1 MSTKTLMHG
10 VRWTLLTTILR
21 RLVSFV
27 LFIFIAKW
35 LTQSDLGIYR
45 SYSLILVLLTY
56 FTVWGLD
63 SHYLVSRRQEKLNYL
78 SLLQLGLLFSAL
90 LTVLLAFLG
99 PGIGALYHS
108 QELGRL
114 LSLSGGIVFIE
125 ALRRIVRTRAQ
136 KLLFFKA
143 LALAETLNVFIYSAL
158 CFVLIFFWRKV
169 WLFILLFYLGNLCEM
184 LYLLLVLPPLPKAR
198 LLKQLN
204 PKTLK
209 TSLTLAAK
217 HQGFLANVTLINLF
231 QVFSANAP
239 VLFLGAFVEPA
250 LLGVFFFA
258 SQLIAIPVN
267 MFTTSLSQVFFP
279 LMAKGAATANLQ
291 GIRRY
296 SSLVF
301 KIGIPALFAYALA
314 LQYLVPFIWGN
325 KWLEALPLILALV
338 LYYSSSLLH
347 HPISGVPYICRKPSW
362 ELYWNIATLVLRI
375 ASLALGLQVNFSF
388 AVLLFCMV
396 SAIMHLAFYF
406 MSLKLLGARLGHEL
420 LYLLAQLPML
430 IILAVSGLYLLRF
443 TFVFSLVIFIAYAV
457 YLLLAEKE
465 TVLSLIDLLNSTS

>member
-10 VRWTLLTTILR
+10 IRWTLLTTILR

-35 LTQSDLGIYR
+35 LTQSDLGTYR
-45 SYSLILVLLTY
+45 SYSLILVVLTY

-78 SLLQLGLLFSAL
+78 TLLQIGLLFSAL

-99 PGIGALYHS
+99 SGIGALYHS
-108 QELGRL
+108 TELGLL
-114 LSLSGGIVFIE
+114 LSVSGGIVFIE
-125 ALRRIVRTRAQ
+125 SLRRIVRTRAQ
-136 KLLFFKA
+136 KLLYFKA
-143 LALAETLNVFIYSAL
+143 LALAETLNVLVYSAL
-158 CFVLIFFWRKV
+158 CFILIFFWRKV
-169 WLFILLFYLGNLCEM
+169 WLFILLFYLGNLSEL
-184 LYLLLVLPPLPKAR
+184 LYLALILPPLPKAR
-198 LLKQLN
+198 LGKLFSLR
-204 PKTLK
+204 TL
-209 TSLTLAAK
+209 SRSFTLGAR

-279 LMAKGAATANLQ
+279 LMAKGDARVNLD

-296 SSLVF
+296 SSLVY
-301 KIGIPALFAYALA
+301 KIGIPALLAYALA
-314 LQYLVPFIWGN
+314 LQYLVPLIWGS
-325 KWLEALPLILALV
+325 KWIQALPLILALV

-347 HPISGVPYICRKPSW
+347 HPISGIPYICRKPSW
-362 ELYWNIATLVLRI
+362 ELYWNLITLALRI
-375 ASLALGLQVNFSF
+375 GSLALGLLRDFSF
-388 AVLLFCMV
+388 AILLFCLV
-396 SAIMHLAFYF
+396 SAVMHLVFYF
-406 MSLKLLGARLGHEL
+406 MSLKLLGAKLAQEL
-420 LYLLAQLPML
+420 LYLLSQLPL
-430 IILAVSGLYLLRF
+430 LVVLAVSGLYLLRF
-443 TFVFSLVIFIAYAV
+443 SVLYILVVFAAYSI
-457 YLLLAEKE
+457 YLLLAEQD
-465 TVLSLIDLLNSTS
+465 TVRRLIDLFKSSS